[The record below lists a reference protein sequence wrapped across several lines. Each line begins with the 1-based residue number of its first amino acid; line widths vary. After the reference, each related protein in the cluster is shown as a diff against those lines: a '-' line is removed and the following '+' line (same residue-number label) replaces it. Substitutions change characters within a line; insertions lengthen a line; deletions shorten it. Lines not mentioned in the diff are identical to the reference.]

1 MDSPCFS
8 EVLLQGIVAA
18 GLTQYQAYTADEVLV
33 LLYQDGITMLHSLS
47 LYSYHLGAI
56 SE

>member
-33 LLYQDGITMLHSLS
+33 LLCQDGIAMLHSLS

>member
-1 MDSPCFS
+1 
-8 EVLLQGIVAA
+8 VAA

-33 LLYQDGITMLHSLS
+33 LLCQDGTAMLHSLS
-47 LYSYHLGAI
+47 LYSYHRGAI

>member
-1 MDSPCFS
+1 M
-8 EVLLQGIVAA
+8 AA

-33 LLYQDGITMLHSLS
+33 LCQDGIAMLHSLS